1 MHQILTQ
8 IEYIQDQLRQ
18 EVFTRGF
25 KKVVVGLSGGIDSV
39 VVAKLCANTFGADLH
54 ALLLPASSS
63 SRAHL
68 EDAIGFATA
77 QNITYTITSIA
88 PFERL
93 FREQESLYPASDSK
107 PLDPTSLDSMPLDSV
122 QKTRVGNFCA
132 RMRMAHLYDFAAT
145 HHALVIGTSNKSEIM
160 LGYGTLHGDLAYAI
174 NPIGSFYKTEV
185 FALAKALEIPQAI
198 VDKKPSADLFEN
210 QSDESDLG
218 YTYAQIDPF
227 LQALQSTLDAQN
239 LHLTDLSLADTA
251 IIDTIRDSLL
261 TQGFS
266 PTLIDSLLH
275 RIFMNT
281 FKAKMPTILTPK

>member
-18 EVFTRGF
+18 EVFKRGF

-93 FREQESLYPASDSK
+93 FRERESLSPASDSD
-107 PLDPTSLDSMPLDSV
+107 LLDSMPLNSV

-174 NPIGSFYKTEV
+174 NPIGNFYKTEV
-185 FALAKALEIPQAI
+185 FALAKALKIPQTI
-198 VDKKPSADLFEN
+198 IDKKPSADLFEN

-227 LQALQSTLDAQN
+227 LQALQSTLDVQN

>member
-18 EVFTRGF
+18 EVFKRGF

-77 QNITYTITSIA
+77 QNITDTITSIA

-93 FREQESLYPASDSK
+93 FRERESLSPASDSD
-107 PLDPTSLDSMPLDSV
+107 LLDSMPLDSV

-174 NPIGSFYKTEV
+174 NPIGNFYKTEV
-185 FALAKALEIPQAI
+185 FALAKALKIPQTI
-198 VDKKPSADLFEN
+198 IDKKPSADLFEN

-227 LQALQSTLDAQN
+227 LQALQSTLDVQN

>member
-18 EVFTRGF
+18 EVFKRGF

-54 ALLLPASSS
+54 ALLLPASNS

-93 FREQESLYPASDSK
+93 FRERESLSPASDSG
-107 PLDPTSLDSMPLDSV
+107 LLDSMPLDSV

-174 NPIGSFYKTEV
+174 NPIGNFYKTEV
-185 FALAKALEIPQAI
+185 FALAKALKIPQTI
-198 VDKKPSADLFEN
+198 IDKKPSADLFEN

-227 LQALQSTLDAQN
+227 LQALQSTLNAQN

-251 IIDTIRDSLL
+251 IIGTIRDSLL

-266 PTLIDSLLH
+266 PTLTDSLLH

>member
-18 EVFTRGF
+18 EVFKRGF

-93 FREQESLYPASDSK
+93 FRERESLSPASDSD
-107 PLDPTSLDSMPLDSV
+107 LLDSMPLDSV

-174 NPIGSFYKTEV
+174 NPIGNFYKTEV
-185 FALAKALEIPQAI
+185 FALAKALKIPQTI
-198 VDKKPSADLFEN
+198 IDKKPSADLFEN

-227 LQALQSTLDAQN
+227 LQALQSTLDVQN

-281 FKAKMPTILTPK
+281 FKAKMPTILAPK

>member
-18 EVFTRGF
+18 EVFKRGF

-93 FREQESLYPASDSK
+93 FRERESLSPASDSD
-107 PLDPTSLDSMPLDSV
+107 LLDSMPLDSV

-174 NPIGSFYKTEV
+174 NPIGNFYKTEV
-185 FALAKALEIPQAI
+185 FALAKALKIPQTI
-198 VDKKPSADLFEN
+198 IDKKPSADLFEN

-218 YTYAQIDPF
+218 YTYAPIDPF
-227 LQALQSTLDAQN
+227 LQALQSTLDVQN

>member
-18 EVFTRGF
+18 EVFKRGF

-39 VVAKLCANTFGADLH
+39 VVAKLCANAFGADLH

-93 FREQESLYPASDSK
+93 FRERESLSPASDSD
-107 PLDPTSLDSMPLDSV
+107 LLDSMPLDSV